1 MMFFRQVLNDDLGCA
16 SYVVADRGQAVV
28 VDPQWGVEEYL
39 ELSRRHGFQI
49 TVIVETHAHADHV
62 SGRARLAA
70 LTGASVAVPRGSE
83 MEGADRLLADGD
95 VIDVG
100 DVRLTAIATPGHRPE
115 HLSLLV
121 RERVRDSFP
130 ALLLTGDSL
139 LIGEV
144 ARPDLATA
152 ESDAAEDAARSLF
165 SSLRCLLELDDFVEV
180 WPGHVG
186 GSLCGGG
193 RLSPRSS
200 STLGYERRTNRM
212 LAIESDDLFT
222 RRLLASLPERPPHVA
237 RTVELNRRG
246 LGSFEHGSPPSPL
259 SAVRVRELLR
269 HGATLIDGRDAE
281 DFERAHIPRSL
292 NVPSARAGFATR
304 CARLADP
311 DLDTMVL
318 GRNDA
323 EAVRMVALLE
333 GVGFTCV
340 RGIVQDGLAGWSR
353 GGREFNTA
361 STPAAGPSEVA
372 ALLAAGSATLLD
384 VRDPD

>member
-1 MMFFRQVLNDDLGCA
+1 
-16 SYVVADRGQAVV
+16 
-28 VDPQWGVEEYL
+28 
-39 ELSRRHGFQI
+39 
-49 TVIVETHAHADHV
+49 
-62 SGRARLAA
+62 
-70 LTGASVAVPRGSE
+70 
-83 MEGADRLLADGD
+83 
-95 VIDVG
+95 
-100 DVRLTAIATPGHRPE
+100 
-115 HLSLLV
+115 
-121 RERVRDSFP
+121 
-130 ALLLTGDSL
+130 
-139 LIGEV
+139 
-144 ARPDLATA
+144 
-152 ESDAAEDAARSLF
+152 
-165 SSLRCLLELDDFVEV
+165 
-180 WPGHVG
+180 
-186 GSLCGGG
+186 
-193 RLSPRSS
+193 
-200 STLGYERRTNRM
+200 
-212 LAIESDDLFT
+212 
-222 RRLLASLPERPPHVA
+222 
-237 RTVELNRRG
+237 VELNRRG

-269 HGATLIDGRDAE
+269 NGATLIDGRDAD

-361 STPAAGPSEVA
+361 STPAAGPSEVG

-384 VRDPD
+384 VRDLDEWERGHVAGSVHIPWNQLPGRLDEVRAADPRPIIVACASGSRAALAASLLRAHEVRAVRRLSGGGVSSLVPFGTALHTSTQRGSGLSAISSWRTDGAAADRKRTAAR